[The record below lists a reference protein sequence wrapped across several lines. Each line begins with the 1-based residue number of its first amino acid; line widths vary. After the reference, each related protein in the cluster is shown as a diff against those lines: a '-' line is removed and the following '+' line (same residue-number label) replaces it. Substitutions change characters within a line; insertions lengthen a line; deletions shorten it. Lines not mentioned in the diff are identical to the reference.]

1 MVDSSSSS
9 SNTGHPLSFPPT
21 LPVPVIYIRVNF
33 REHFFRQSLKKRTPR
48 DFHFVSHKTQKHTAV
63 LNYFAAQS
71 VSLYNYNESDKEQL
85 CDDFVLSLWN
95 DQY

>member
-1 MVDSSSSS
+1 MSKNEVRNEVKIKSD
-9 SNTGHPLSFPPT
+9 
-21 LPVPVIYIRVNF
+21 
-33 REHFFRQSLKKRTPR
+33 FFRQTSNVKALKKELLATFILYRTR
-48 DFHFVSHKTQKHTAV
+48 HKHTAV